1 VIKQTQT
8 NDDTEMKGNMMIHCG
23 IKII

>member
-1 VIKQTQT
+1 MGI